1 MIKLEVNKREKKK
14 SKNELLGVVYGSNL
28 KENILIQID
37 NKSFKEVYEKTGKSN
52 IFTLIIDG
60 KDYNVLIKDIQ
71 ISPLKDNI
79 IHVDFYAVTRNQEIE
94 VEIPFEFINESEAVK
109 LGGILNIAMNKIAV
123 KTLPDK
129 IPPSIKIDLSILKE
143 EGDSIKLKDI
153 SLAKNVKF
161 LSDNLNDTIV
171 SILVAKEEV
180 EEKEEKEEKIIEE
193 NIENKDKIKK

>member
-180 EEKEEKEEKIIEE
+180 EEKEEKIIEE